1 MARKRS
7 TNTATAAAV
16 GAADPN
22 APAVEP
28 QAAPEKRSG
37 PTIEDKG
44 KFFKRCYSAFLDIE
58 GAKKEMQSA
67 NGFYRNELK
76 EAAKAG
82 VSKKAIIDAIKLMSQ
97 QPEDIARDFSDL
109 NEMMVIAK
117 IPVGPKPVQL
127 GLFKDGESVAT
138 KIENDSLQATKDAE
152 FNEESA
158 EELGYRAGLEGK
170 AIDKNPHLDKD
181 DGTDGSPESL
191 RWIAG
196 WKRGQAENLAAFK
209 ANGSG
214 KQAAAAAH

>member
-22 APAVEP
+22 APMPETVE
-28 QAAPEKRSG
+28 QPEKRSG
-37 PTIEDKG
+37 PTVEDKQ
-44 KFFKRCYSAFLDIE
+44 KFFQRCYSAYMDIE
-58 GAKKEMQSA
+58 AAKKEMQSC

-82 VSKKAIIDAIKLMSQ
+82 VSKKAIMDAIKLMGQ

-127 GLFKDGESVAT
+127 GLFLDGESVAT
-138 KIENDSLQATKDAE
+138 KIEKGNLQATVDKE
-152 FNEESA
+152 FNEDSA
-158 EELGYRAGLEGK
+158 EELGYRAGLAGK
-170 AIDKNPHLDKD
+170 SSAANPHLDPD

-196 WKRGQAENLAAFK
+196 HKRGQAENMAAFK
-209 ANGSG
+209 QNGSG
-214 KQAAAAAH
+214 LQGAAAH